1 MYDSLRRLFY
11 KRRIQMAEFS
21 IPKPG
26 EICWR
31 ELATRDLPKALD
43 FYSQL
48 FGWKLEQTKV
58 TPMEYKEIVIDGAS
72 KGGMMAIDENWPPE
86 IPSYWNCYIAV
97 ESADETAEKIKAE
110 GGSVKH
116 GPFDAPGVGRIAMAA
131 DPSGAP
137 FAIIQFAAAS

>member
-1 MYDSLRRLFY
+1 
-11 KRRIQMAEFS
+11 MAEFV

-31 ELATRDLPKALD
+31 ELATKDLSKAMD

-58 TPMEYKEIVIDGAS
+58 SPMDYKEIIVDDTAV
-72 KGGMMAIDENWPPE
+72 GGMMEINESWGPTPP
-86 IPSYWNCYIAV
+86 PSHWNSYIAV
-97 ESADETAEKIKAE
+97 EDTDSTVEKIRAN
-110 GGSVKH
+110 GGNIKVP
-116 GPFDAPGVGRIAMAA
+116 PFDAPGVGRISIAS

-137 FAIIQFAAAS
+137 FAVIQFAAAS